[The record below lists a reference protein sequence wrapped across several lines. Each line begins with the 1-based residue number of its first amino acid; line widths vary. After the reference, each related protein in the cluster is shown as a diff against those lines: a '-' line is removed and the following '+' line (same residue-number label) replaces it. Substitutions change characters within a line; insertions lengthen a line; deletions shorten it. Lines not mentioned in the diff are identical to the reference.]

1 MKGFYS
7 REKRLEFEQRL
18 RKEQEK
24 FEQDHQRARQTK
36 QKITIEANILKEY

>member
-7 REKRLEFEQRL
+7 REKRIQFEERL

-24 FEQDHQRARQTK
+24 FEQDLLNAK
-36 QKITIEANILKEY
+36 AMKKKITIETNYYKE